1 MELNDQRFIDINIDS
16 ENESSSAPTI
26 EQTDTNNNTL
36 ITNAVDLNLIV
47 TSPPTNG
54 VINNSLTSTEKRS
67 IFKFSKTKTSPQSPV
82 STSISPRSANQ
93 TEKAPNS
100 GTTNSNGIN
109 LQSALRKFSPINKS
123 PPANLTLSQAADLL
137 LSNLNEIGL
146 NDYYD
151 EDEDDDD
158 EDDLDDDE
166 LENDNKK
173 GHEHKFT
180 SNRENSKTQSQ
191 NKSKITQSESNES
204 FDFNKKDNFLNSSTI
219 SSLNEPLNDK
229 SGEQTAKKTSLDSL
243 AANFGAK
250 ILASSA
256 EIQNESSSSMESDD
270 LNQTISNFNDDNSV
284 SNKNE
289 QNNIE
294 TGNKLQST
302 DNKLAAA
309 RSVSLFNK

>member
-82 STSISPRSANQ
+82 SISPRSANQ
-93 TEKAPNS
+93 TEKASNS

-229 SGEQTAKKTSLDSL
+229 SGEQAAKKTSLDSL